1 MIRDLVWVLV
11 VVPLKIA
18 VVLLGAY
25 AGALVFL
32 AAATVVSPTSC
43 GEWLWDHGFSTK
55 DSGVLPFMAFAWI
68 PFATVGAFGSLK
80 VSTLAA
86 ERFGRRKAAEVPK
99 EM

>member
-1 MIRDLVWVLV
+1 MIRDLLWALV
-11 VVPLKIA
+11 VFPLKIA

-32 AAATVVSPTSC
+32 AAATVVFSSSC
-43 GEWLWDHGFSTK
+43 GQWLWEHGVSTK

-68 PFATVGAFGSLK
+68 PFATVGAFGGLK

-86 ERFGRRKAAEVPK
+86 ERFGRRKAAEVPN